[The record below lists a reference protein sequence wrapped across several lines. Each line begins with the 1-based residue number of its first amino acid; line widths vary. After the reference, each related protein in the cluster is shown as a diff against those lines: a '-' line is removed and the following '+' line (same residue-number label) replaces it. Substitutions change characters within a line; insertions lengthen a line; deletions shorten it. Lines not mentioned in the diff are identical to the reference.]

1 MHENSKTK
9 LSLVIISG
17 ELGKGMSLGVAGAHT
32 RSTSCV
38 DALPFK
44 VGSRYTRVLCYS
56 LSFFVSEIFHSDLG
70 TFFLGT

>member
-32 RSTSCV
+32 E
-38 DALPFK
+38 
-44 VGSRYTRVLCYS
+44 YQLC
-56 LSFFVSEIFHSDLG
+56 
-70 TFFLGT
+70 